1 MAQPS
6 QPHRGSPTEPV
17 VRPPIPLDELAL
29 SQGVAPADNLDA
41 IAARWP
47 ADDDPE
53 KLDAFVR
60 SQRAARRSVARDSR

>member
-29 SQGVAPADNLDA
+29 SQGVAPADDLDA
-41 IAARWP
+41 IAAR
-47 ADDDPE
+47 
-53 KLDAFVR
+53 
-60 SQRAARRSVARDSR
+60 